1 MYIRIVT
8 KSSSKFILFL
18 LAGLFFT
25 AHAEVY
31 HWQDE
36 KGRHLY
42 SDRPLPGAERLAI
55 RPGFSYRLVRYVYDG
70 DTVTL
75 QGGERIR
82 LLGINTPEV
91 ESSKRRGEP
100 GGEAARRWLKKAV
113 EGKKVR
119 LETGVP
125 PRDKYGRLL
134 AHLFSED
141 GKHINLALVE
151 QGLAIANIYPPE
163 LKYVEPLLQAQQRA
177 EEAGRGIWGD
187 PHYTP
192 KPITDLLHGKMRGWH
207 RFHGTPKRIKRSRRY
222 VRLLFSDRIDVRI
235 PKANLALFPDLQN
248 YLGQVI
254 EVRGWASR
262 RKGHYSILVRH
273 PSALVEVG
281 GSEK

>member
-1 MYIRIVT
+1 VT
-8 KSSSKFILFL
+8 KFLLQFVLFL
-18 LAGLFFT
+18 VSGLFFN

-31 HWQDE
+31 HRQDE

-42 SDRPLPGAERLAI
+42 SDRPSPGAERLAI
-55 RPGFSYRLVRYVYDG
+55 RPGFSYSLVKYVYDG

-75 QGGERIR
+75 QGRERVR

-119 LETGVP
+119 LETGVT

-134 AHLFSED
+134 AHLFLDD
-141 GKHINLALVE
+141 GTHINMLLVE
-151 QGLAIANIYPPE
+151 EGLAIANIHPPE
-163 LKYVEPLLQAQQRA
+163 LKYTQSLLQAQQRA
-177 EEAGRGIWGD
+177 EQAGRGIWGD
-187 PHYTP
+187 PYYKP
-192 KPITDLLHGKMRGWH
+192 KPITDLLHGKLRGWH
-207 RFHGTPKRIKRSRRY
+207 RFRGTPKRIKRSRRY

-235 PKANLALFPDLQN
+235 PKANLPLFPDLAS
-248 YLGQVI
+248 YLGRPL
-254 EVRGWASR
+254 EVRGWPSR

-273 PSALVEVG
+273 PSALVAVG
-281 GSEK
+281 ASDQ